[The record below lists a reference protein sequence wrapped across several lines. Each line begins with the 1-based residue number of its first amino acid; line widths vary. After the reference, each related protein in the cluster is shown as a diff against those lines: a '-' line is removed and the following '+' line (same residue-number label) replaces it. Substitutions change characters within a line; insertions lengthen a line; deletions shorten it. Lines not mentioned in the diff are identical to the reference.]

1 MELSATLATSPPLT
15 DGQRAALIN
24 LLGDEDTHVY
34 QAVREKILSCGPL
47 ANAWLRPHVLSSDP
61 VLRRR
66 AIEIIQHFH
75 RQSADNVFLGFCLNN
90 GEDFDV
96 EEGAWL
102 LAQTQY
108 PQINLE
114 AYKALLDNYAG
125 ELRERIAGDTTARQ
139 ILGTINNYIFDDLGF
154 HGNEENYYDPEN
166 SYLNRILDRRTG
178 DPINLCLLYIL
189 LGRRLKL
196 PMTGI
201 GLPGHFLCRYQS
213 SASEIYVDAF
223 NHGRLLAK
231 ADCVRYLLRGNYSLN
246 EDYLTP
252 ISARR
257 MLTRI
262 CGNLHQIYLHLELTE
277 ETTKFQRYLVALER

>member
-1 MELSATLATSPPLT
+1 
-15 DGQRAALIN
+15 
-24 LLGDEDTHVY
+24 
-34 QAVREKILSCGPL
+34 
-47 ANAWLRPHVLSSDP
+47 
-61 VLRRR
+61 
-66 AIEIIQHFH
+66 
-75 RQSADNVFLGFCLNN
+75 
-90 GEDFDV
+90 
-96 EEGAWL
+96 
-102 LAQTQY
+102 
-108 PQINLE
+108 
-114 AYKALLDNYAG
+114 
-125 ELRERIAGDTTARQ
+125 
-139 ILGTINNYIFDDLGF
+139 
-154 HGNEENYYDPEN
+154 
-166 SYLNRILDRRTG
+166 
-178 DPINLCLLYIL
+178 
-189 LGRRLKL
+189 
-196 PMTGI
+196 MTGI